1 MSGDSKLTREDIENL
16 FIEVNEKLKQIEA
29 KGEIFL
35 FGGAVMCL
43 CYEARM
49 STKDIDAVFSPKE
62 LFYNIIEEIAEEHQL
77 DDDWLNDGVKGFVSS
92 KGEMEE
98 YEVFSN
104 LSIYRT
110 KIDYLLAM
118 KCMSCRLEEDS
129 RDISDVQFLITKMNL
144 KSPEEVEDIILKY
157 FPPNLILPKVSFM
170 LETMEYN

>member
-1 MSGDSKLTREDIENL
+1 MSEDSKLARNDIEDL
-16 FIEVNEKLKQIEA
+16 FVEVNERLKQIEA

-49 STKDIDAVFSPKE
+49 STRDIDAIFSPKE
-62 LFYNIIEEIAEEHQL
+62 LFYKIIRDIAEERHL
-77 DDDWLNDGVKGFVSS
+77 DENWLNDGVKGFVSS

-98 YEVFSN
+98 YEIFSN
-104 LSIYRT
+104 LSVYKT

-129 RDISDVQFLITKMNL
+129 KDISDIQFLITKMNL
-144 KSPEEVEDIILKY
+144 KTPEEVEDIILKY